1 MSNDTVITATLVR
14 GKTYKVFHK
23 GAYETFERGVEREVD
38 EELADQIELEVE
50 QISTEDGDVIER
62 DRFNIDR
69 DASPRK
75 VQPEGKRLRK
85 RIITEEVDIA
95 PRKRVP
101 LRKAP
106 SAKTTGFKPRRAG

>member
-1 MSNDTVITATLVR
+1 MSNGTVITATLVR
-14 GKTYKVFHK
+14 GKVYKVFHN
-23 GAYETFERGVEREVD
+23 GAYENFERGVEREVD
-38 EELADQIELEVE
+38 EDLADMLELEVE

-75 VQPEGKRLRK
+75 VQPEGKRIRK
-85 RIITEEVDIA
+85 RIITEEVDVQ
-95 PRKRVP
+95 PRKRIP

-106 SAKTTGFKPRRAG
+106 APKTGFKPRKVGS